1 MPTLNPKRIRLI
13 FVLAGLYNLGWMLA
27 FWLLPLSA
35 LQDLGMLLIPSETWP
50 LILSGAVGILG
61 LLYLKAAWQPATSF
75 WIAFLGILT
84 KSVGVI
90 IALTGVQTG
99 NLPEGALL
107 SALFN
112 DLIWIPAF
120 FLILRTLFLQMKSR
134 PGISLVASDH

>member
-1 MPTLNPKRIRLI
+1 
-13 FVLAGLYNLGWMLA
+13 
-27 FWLLPLSA
+27 
-35 LQDLGMLLIPSETWP
+35 MLLIPSETWP